1 MLPQLQHQQQQQQC
15 EQVLLNYVRVG
26 NARSALGHAT
36 CESGG
41 MSFISPWLCGVCAP
55 FCLLDRKRKAQ
66 QQQQQWQQQQ
76 LRFANTK
83 LNWATL
89 ANVRHV
95 SINPAKS
102 TFWPCLWQ
110 LSPSLLLPPL
120 PSLGHFL
127 NGSTGFGGRT
137 KNANNKFISISQ
149 QSHRENKQEN
159 KRSSCIN
166 QFPYNCI
173 SGWQKKEKKTS
184 K

>member
-1 MLPQLQHQQQQQQC
+1 MLLQQQHQQQQQQC

-41 MSFISPWLCGVCAP
+41 MSFISPWLCGVHAP

-66 QQQQQWQQQQ
+66 QQQQQWQQQQQ

-110 LSPSLLLPPL
+110 LSPSLLLPLFPL
-120 PSLGHFL
+120 LAIFLMGQLALGGGLKMQTINLFRFL
-127 NGSTGFGGRT
+127 SKVT
-137 KNANNKFISISQ
+137 
-149 QSHRENKQEN
+149 E
-159 KRSSCIN
+159 
-166 QFPYNCI
+166 
-173 SGWQKKEKKTS
+173 KTS
-184 K
+184 KKTNEAVA